1 MLFGLSLTTLFIGV
15 AVGLV
20 LVQLYPPSARIGVW
34 IINKAKAGIA
44 WIRER

>member
-1 MLFGLSLTTLFIGV
+1 MLFGLSLTTLLIGV

-34 IINKAKAGIA
+34 IIGKCNAGIT

>member
-1 MLFGLSLTTLFIGV
+1 MFGLSITTLLIGV

-34 IINKAKAGIA
+34 IIKQAKAGIA

>member
-1 MLFGLSLTTLFIGV
+1 MLFGLSITTLLIGV

-34 IINKAKAGIA
+34 LINKFK
-44 WIRER
+44 ELTN